1 MTSHQD
7 VIRDQFT
14 KQSVAFSSALAI
26 RNEEAL
32 KLLLELTNA
41 SSSDTVLDVACGP
54 GIVACAFA
62 EVVAHTTG
70 IDLTPAMIEQARTLQ
85 AERRLANMAW
95 RVGDIVP
102 LPYADG
108 SFSIVTSRYA
118 FHHLQDPQAALGEM
132 HRVCK
137 GGGQIVLIDQV
148 ASANPKQADA
158 LNRMERLRDPS
169 HVRALTLAEMQGLY
183 AGVGLRNPRMT
194 SYRLA
199 LELDTLLKGSFPNEG
214 DAEMV
219 RRMVMD
225 SLEDDGMNVGTR
237 RVNGQIW
244 ISYPIAILMAEKR
257 ASGVRKAQSDN
268 SRERTR

>member
-1 MTSHQD
+1 VTHNGHYVTSHQD
-7 VIRDQFT
+7 LIRDQFT
-14 KQSVAFSSALAI
+14 KQSVPFSSAPAI

-41 SSSDTVLDVACGP
+41 SSLDTVLDVACGP

-70 IDLTPAMIEQARTLQ
+70 IDLTPAMIERARALQ
-85 AERRLANMAW
+85 AERRLANVAW

-118 FHHLQDPQAALGEM
+118 FHHLQDPQAAMNEM

-137 GGGQIVLIDQV
+137 DGGQIVLIDQV

-169 HVRALTLAEMQGLY
+169 HVRALTLAELHGLF
-183 AGVGLRNPRMT
+183 ASVGLRNRRMA
-194 SYRLA
+194 SYTLDA
-199 LELDTLLKGSFPNEG
+199 ELDMLLKGSFPNEG
-214 DAEMV
+214 DAETV
-219 RRMVMD
+219 RRMVID
-225 SLEDDGMNVGTR
+225 SLDGDGMNVGTR
-237 RVNGQIW
+237 RVDGRIW
-244 ISYPIAILMAEKR
+244 ISYPIAVLIAGKR
-257 ASGVRKAQSDN
+257 PA
-268 SRERTR
+268 